1 VPLARHP
8 QAVAV
13 PGLVLF
19 RFNGPIVFFSAA
31 HFKREA
37 LKAAAGADVR
47 WFVIDM
53 LPVSLVDTTGL
64 YVLRDTFELLRARGI
79 VIGVARREPEWMR
92 WATEP
97 AFVGRL
103 DGLRVF
109 PTLRQAAQAYAEEV
123 QGAPSPA
130 S

>member
-1 VPLARHP
+1 MSENVVLGVDLDEYRYGFRDKEDY
-8 QAVAV
+8 VFKSRK
-13 PGLVLF
+13 GLDHE
-19 RFNGPIVFFSAA
+19 IVDEISWM
-31 HFKREA
+31 K
-37 LKAAAGADVR
+37 
-47 WFVIDM
+47 
-53 LPVSLVDTTGL
+53 
-64 YVLRDTFELLRARGI
+64 
-79 VIGVARREPEWMR
+79 REPEWMR